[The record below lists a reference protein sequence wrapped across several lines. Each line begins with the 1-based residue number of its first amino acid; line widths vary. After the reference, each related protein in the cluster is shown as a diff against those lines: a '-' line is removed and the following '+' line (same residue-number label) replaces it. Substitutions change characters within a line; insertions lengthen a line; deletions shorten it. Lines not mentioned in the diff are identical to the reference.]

1 MNLDHIKTSL
11 TLAALIALVIVG
23 LIIGWRLATD
33 DVPSLRESTASSEP
47 SCHMEELKAGSTLKA
62 GQVTVNILN
71 SGSTPNL
78 AGDTMRAL
86 TKQGF
91 EGGVTGN
98 APQGVRAEGV
108 LILDPDPDSSQVRL
122 VAKQFAKRP
131 MVKKSSEGDPAAVD
145 IIVGNDFK
153 AIRGIDK
160 DAATSMK
167 VKGTT
172 DVCVPEPP
180 EADD

>member
-1 MNLDHIKTSL
+1 MIHIRTPL
-11 TLAALIALVIVG
+11 TLIALIGVLIVG
-23 LIIGWRLATD
+23 LTVGWRLATE

-47 SCHMEELKAGSTLKA
+47 SCHMEELRAGSTLRA

-86 TKQGF
+86 TKHGF

-98 APQGVRAEGV
+98 APKGVRADSV

-122 VAKQFAKRP
+122 IAKQFARHP
-131 MVKKSSEGDPAAVD
+131 EVKKSSEGDPSAVD

-153 AIRGIDK
+153 VSSGIDK
-160 DAATSMK
+160 NAVTSMK

-172 DVCVPEPP
+172 DVCVPAAPD
-180 EADD
+180 ADG